1 MEIGALRALSVSI
14 EQTYVSL
21 QAVFLHSAKGMSC
34 TDKDTLLSVVLEGE
48 ITVKKWW
55 KRLWLTS

>member
-1 MEIGALRALSVSI
+1 
-14 EQTYVSL
+14 L
-21 QAVFLHSAKGMSC
+21 QAVFLHSVKGMSC
-34 TDKDTLLSVVLEGE
+34 TDKNTLLSVVLEGE